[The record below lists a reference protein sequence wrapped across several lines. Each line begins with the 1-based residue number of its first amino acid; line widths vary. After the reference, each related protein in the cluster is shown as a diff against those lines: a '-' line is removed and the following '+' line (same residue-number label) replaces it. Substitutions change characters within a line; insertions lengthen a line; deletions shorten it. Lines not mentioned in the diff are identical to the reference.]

1 MGLLMYYILKGI
13 KQMDK
18 DFIYM
23 SNLKKNQQIL
33 QEVVKRKKLKRTY

>member
-33 QEVVKRKKLKRTY
+33 QEVVKRKKLKRT